1 MVEPDAVFEVSD
13 TLQHIRGRLP
23 CNVTLTN
30 RRHPLFGERVL
41 AERAHRWRGELWLVL
56 AHPDGAPARVRLE
69 DTDLLAGST
78 TQNHQC
84 GLVLS
89 FEGIRRLREL
99 LVSRAGDGGA
109 LGVPAAEG
117 SRSGPGRGQR

>member
-1 MVEPDAVFEVSD
+1 MTKRHAEFEVSD

-23 CNVTLTN
+23 GDVTLTN
-30 RRHPLFGERVL
+30 GRHPLFGKRVL
-41 AERAHRWRGELWLVL
+41 AERAYRWRGELWLVL

-69 DTDLLAGST
+69 DTDLLGPLT
-78 TQNHQC
+78 TQDGRC

-99 LVSRAGDGGA
+99 LISRAGDEPA
-109 LGVPAAEG
+109 LGVPSTEG
-117 SRSGPGRGQR
+117 GGSGPGRGQQ